1 MVNTQRI
8 DGVDG
13 VGASA
18 VALGEFRHAATRMV
32 LAIRDT
38 TLVVMALL
46 WQCGFRW
53 PRWRRRP

>member
-1 MVNTQRI
+1 MVNAKRI
-8 DGVDG
+8 DGVG
-13 VGASA
+13 VSVA
-18 VALGEFRHAATRMV
+18 ALGEFRHAATRMV

-46 WQCGFRW
+46 RQCGFRC